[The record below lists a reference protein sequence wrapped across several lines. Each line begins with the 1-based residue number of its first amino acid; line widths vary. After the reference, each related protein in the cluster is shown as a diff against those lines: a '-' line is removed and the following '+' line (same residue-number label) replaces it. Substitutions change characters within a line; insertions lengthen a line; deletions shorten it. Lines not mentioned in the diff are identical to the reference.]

1 MGKMSELDAALN
13 ALLEYSEVIRETVR
27 GIRALMSFDEAP
39 DPEDTAQA
47 EVTEHVREL
56 AEEAKPVMSEKV
68 YTLEDVRALLKAKAD
83 QGYRSEVKALLKAH
97 GAERLP
103 DIDPAEYPAM
113 MKESEEIGA

>member
-1 MGKMSELDAALN
+1 MGIMSELDAALN
-13 ALLEYSEVIRETVR
+13 ALLEYGEVIRETVR
-27 GIRALMSFDEAP
+27 GIRALMNLDEVP
-39 DPEDTAQA
+39 DPEDTAQL
-47 EVTEHVREL
+47 ETTEQAREL
-56 AEEAKPVMSEKV
+56 AEAAKPVKPEKV
-68 YTLEDVRALLKAKAD
+68 YTLQDVRALLKAKAD